1 MVDTLL
7 DTPSADTEFDLDVR
21 LQAVPR
27 HFSNDAAMERTQ
39 EGCPDYPVTE
49 VSCQT
54 CKPPC

>member
-1 MVDTLL
+1 MVPTTLE
-7 DTPSADTEFDLDVR
+7 PSNGTEFDLDVR
-21 LQAVPR
+21 LQPAPR
-27 HFSNDAAMERTQ
+27 HDSADLAAARTE

>member
-1 MVDTLL
+1 MVPTLL
-7 DTPSADTEFDLDVR
+7 ETLPDDTEFELDVR

-27 HFSNDAAMERTQ
+27 HFSHDAATEQ
-39 EGCPDYPVTE
+39 GCPDYPVTE

>member
-1 MVDTLL
+1 MVPTLL
-7 DTPSADTEFDLDVR
+7 ETLPDDTEFDLDVR

-27 HFSNDAAMERTQ
+27 DFSADAAVRRTE

>member
-1 MVDTLL
+1 LLETL
-7 DTPSADTEFDLDVR
+7 PADTEFDLDVQV
-21 LQAVPR
+21 QAVPR
-27 HFSNDAAMERTQ
+27 HFSADAAVRRTE